1 MSGIEFACLLLAVLA
16 AGAVVG
22 IGIAGFLD
30 TVIDGH
36 PETSALSDSRASGS
50 ADGAPPASDP
60 PIGAGGAFQTP
71 ERK

>member
-1 MSGIEFACLLLAVLA
+1 MSGIEFGCLLMAVLA

-22 IGIAGFLD
+22 IAVAGFLD

-60 PIGAGGAFQTP
+60 PIEAGGVFQTP
-71 ERK
+71 EKR